1 MYQYF
6 IVNDILNEKQINKL
20 KKHMHHTIEQ
30 DIQILTDEGLYRII
44 DDNIYKFTVSNSIK
58 PIKFEILDT
67 SIIQQKQM
75 FYKINKNIH
84 HIPNNNE
91 IIKLEKHIFKQ
102 AKESEFSF
110 CIVMKDDEIIN
121 SYFLSNLEHTDFNFK
136 EDISYFLRML
146 M

>member
-6 IVNDILNEKQINKL
+6 IVNHTLNEKQINKL
-20 KKHMHHTIEQ
+20 KKHMHHHVEQ
-30 DIQILTDEGLYRII
+30 DDQILTDEGLYRII

-67 SIIQQKQM
+67 IIIQQKQM

-84 HIPNNNE
+84 HIPNNNQ
-91 IIKLEKHIFKQ
+91 IIKLEKHVFKQ
-102 AKESEFSF
+102 AKESKFSF
-110 CIVMKDDEIIN
+110 CIVMRGGEIIN
-121 SYFLSNLEHTDFNFK
+121 YYFVSNLEYTDFNFK

>member
-20 KKHMHHTIEQ
+20 KKHMNHTIEQ

-91 IIKLEKHIFKQ
+91 IIKLEKHVFKQ

>member
-6 IVNDILNEKQINKL
+6 IVNDILNEKRINKL

-110 CIVMKDDEIIN
+110 CIVMKDDEIVN
-121 SYFLSNLEHTDFNFK
+121 SYFLSNLEYTDFNFK

>member
-84 HIPNNNE
+84 HIL
-91 IIKLEKHIFKQ
+91 II
-102 AKESEFSF
+102 
-110 CIVMKDDEIIN
+110 MK
-121 SYFLSNLEHTDFNFK
+121 SSN
-136 EDISYFLRML
+136 
-146 M
+146 